1 MQNGGHEGKKRHK
14 RNGHAS
20 NLRFYGDQF
29 VLDTVGGRFYR
40 LTPIATSL
48 LKALIEGQDE
58 EQLAEIVEKQS
69 GGDHTRALRDVEFF
83 LSEIRSLDLVHNN
96 GQQD

>member
-1 MQNGGHEGKKRHK
+1 MRNGGHEGNKRQK
-14 RNGHAS
+14 RTRRTS
-20 NLRFYGDQF
+20 KLRFYGDQF

-58 EQLAEIVEKQS
+58 NQLAEIVERQS
-69 GGDHTRALRDVEFF
+69 GSGRTNAMRDVEFF
-83 LSEIRSLDLVHNN
+83 LSEIRSLELVDNS
-96 GQQD
+96 GQ